1 MGQAYRAARSLED
14 TSGGGA
20 DAGTHCRMRPATMDR
35 IETGWLRD
43 AMVAFRDETVLYL
56 RTCAG
61 FAFGPRRFL
70 AEWSAGTRRAQTP
83 SLPWRRLSP
92 SPPRFNSRAIPFP
105 GQRKPPEAGSPFWRG
120 VLQAAGPYTHYLLL
134 GLASH
139 AAPAL
144 RRSRTS
150 ARASLAAT
158 LYSGGISIL
167 AIGVLYLFAAS
178 AFPAL
183 RPEGDVS
190 RADANAFAA
199 ASSPSRPASRSFSS
213 LLVAALARTH
223 GVSAWLS
230 AMAVGCAG
238 RKRTGF
244 GALRRRESYGLHPVA
259 CWIEHATQPATGAAD

>member
-1 MGQAYRAARSLED
+1 
-14 TSGGGA
+14 
-20 DAGTHCRMRPATMDR
+20 MDR

-70 AEWSAGTRRAQTP
+70 AQWSAGTRRAQNPLAFMATTLAITTALQLARD
-83 SLPWRRLSP
+83 SLPG
-92 SPPRFNSRAIPFP
+92 AT
-105 GQRKPPEAGSPFWRG
+105 QAAEAGSPFWRG

-139 AAPAL
+139 AVL
-144 RRSRTS
+144 RLCGGRGRLL
-150 ARASLAAT
+150 ASLAAT

-167 AIGVLYLFAAS
+167 AIGVLYLCAAS

-190 RADANAFAA
+190 HADANAFAA
-199 ASSPSRPASRSFSS
+199 ALITFAACFAVFLV

-230 AMAVGCAG
+230 AMAVTAALVASALA
-238 RKRTGF
+238 F
-244 GALRRRESYGLHPVA
+244 GALRPPGSYGLHPVVR
-259 CWIEHATQPATGAAD
+259 IEHDAAGHWRGRFELSSS